1 MFRCNE
7 RMAMSMSLLQE
18 NLSIMKKYNI
28 KAQKK
33 YGQNFLINEEILDKI
48 IETADINSGDLVIE
62 IGPGLG
68 NLTKRL
74 CANAG
79 HVLAVEI
86 DTNMVNILNAEYAYL
101 NNLTIL
107 NQDIMEVD
115 LKEIIKS
122 YSNKTVKVVANLPY
136 YITTPI
142 IMKLLEDEINIELIE
157 VMIQEE
163 VALRFCAKPSSKDYG
178 AITLAINYYT
188 EPSYVISAKA
198 QEFLPSPDV
207 DSAVVKMTIKK
218 EKIAVSDKDLL
229 FKIIKA
235 SFAMRRKTLLNSL
248 GSAGIMGVGKKE
260 LSEILAKL
268 EISENVRAENLSLEE
283 YVKITDY
290 IHQRC
295 M

>member
-1 MFRCNE
+1 
-7 RMAMSMSLLQE
+7 MSLLQE

-48 IETADINSGDLVIE
+48 IETADINTGDLVIE

-74 CANAG
+74 CTYAG
-79 HVLAVEI
+79 HVLAIEI
-86 DTNMVNILNAEYAYL
+86 DTNMVDILNAEYSDL
-101 NNLTIL
+101 TNLTIL
-107 NQDIMEVD
+107 NQDIMKVD
-115 LKEIIKS
+115 LKEVIKD
-122 YSNKTVKVVANLPY
+122 YSDKTVKVVANLPY

-188 EPSYVISAKA
+188 EPKIVIDVPKDNFMPVP
-198 QEFLPSPDV
+198 EV
-207 DSAVVKMTIKK
+207 DSCVVNLKVRKEHIELKDEKKFFKVVK
-218 EKIAVSDKDLL
+218 AAFSQ
-229 FKIIKA
+229 
-235 SFAMRRKTLLNSL
+235 RRKTINNSL
-248 GSAGIMGVGKKE
+248 ASGDIK
-260 LSEILAKL
+260 
-268 EISENVRAENLSLEE
+268 
-283 YVKITDY
+283 
-290 IHQRC
+290 
-295 M
+295 

>member
-1 MFRCNE
+1 MG
-7 RMAMSMSLLQE
+7 LLQE

-48 IETADINSGDLVIE
+48 IETADINNRDLVIE

-74 CANAG
+74 CAYAG
-79 HVLAVEI
+79 HVLAIEI
-86 DTNMVNILNAEYAYL
+86 DTNMVDILNAEYSDL
-101 NNLTIL
+101 TNLTIL
-107 NQDIMEVD
+107 NQDIMKVD
-115 LKEIIKS
+115 LKEVIKD
-122 YSNKTVKVVANLPY
+122 YSDKTVKVVANLPY

-198 QEFLPSPDV
+198 KEFLPSPDV
-207 DSAVVKMTIKK
+207 DSAVVKMDIKK
-218 EKIAVSDKDLL
+218 EKIEVSDKELL

-235 SFAMRRKTLLNSL
+235 SFVMRRKTLLNSL

-260 LSEILAKL
+260 LSEILVKL

>member
-1 MFRCNE
+1 
-7 RMAMSMSLLQE
+7 MSLLQE

-48 IETADINSGDLVIE
+48 IETADINTGDLVIE

-74 CANAG
+74 CTYAG
-79 HVLAVEI
+79 HVLAIEI
-86 DTNMVNILNAEYAYL
+86 DTNMVDILNAEYSDL
-101 NNLTIL
+101 TNLTIL
-107 NQDIMEVD
+107 NQDIMKVD
-115 LKEIIKS
+115 LKEVIKD
-122 YSNKTVKVVANLPY
+122 YSGKTVKVVANLPY

-178 AITLAINYYT
+178 AITLVINYYT

-198 QEFLPSPDV
+198 KEFLPSPDV
-207 DSAVVKMTIKK
+207 DSAVVKMDIKK
-218 EKIAVSDKDLL
+218 EKIAVSDKELM

-260 LSEILAKL
+260 LAEILSKL

-283 YVKITDY
+283 YVKITECY
-290 IHQRC
+290 LTKG
-295 M
+295 